1 MREKVERVLTEIR
14 PSLQAHGGDV
24 KLIEVTEDGIV
35 KVKLTGACMGC
46 PMATLTLRN
55 GIEETLKKQVPEV
68 KKVEAV

>member
-24 KLIEVTEDGIV
+24 ELIEVTEDGTV
-35 KVKLTGACMGC
+35 KVKLQGARRGC

-55 GIEETLKKQVPEV
+55 GIEEVLKKEIPEI